1 MPESQE
7 PGIEKDP
14 RERKL
19 SLKDRI
25 EANKG
30 AGYGAMVGA
39 VSGAIF
45 LGPLAPIGA
54 IIGGAVGGGIGSV
67 IDRKFRRPNKKT

>member
-45 LGPLAPIGA
+45 LGPLAP
-54 IIGGAVGGGIGSV
+54 
-67 IDRKFRRPNKKT
+67 DRGNYRRSGWRRHWQRD